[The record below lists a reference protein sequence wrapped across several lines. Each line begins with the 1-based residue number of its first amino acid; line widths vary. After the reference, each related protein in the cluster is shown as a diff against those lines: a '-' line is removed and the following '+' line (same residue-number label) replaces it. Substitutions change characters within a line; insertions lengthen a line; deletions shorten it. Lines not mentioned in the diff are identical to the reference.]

1 MVKFFA
7 KVCDIG
13 DASRGSLSSY
23 AYILMVIFYLQ
34 QCNPPVLPVLQVNSK
49 DSEGVKIKF
58 LVEKSPQ
65 NIHLKTHKCL
75 KIEMTGFYF
84 LNILVKLITVCTPL
98 VFKEDAASCLLNHKK
113 ICYFVKYPKT
123 DDSLTLLSHI
133 QINDCLLL
141 LS

>member
-1 MVKFFA
+1 
-7 KVCDIG
+7 
-13 DASRGSLSSY
+13 
-23 AYILMVIFYLQ
+23 
-34 QCNPPVLPVLQVNSK
+34 
-49 DSEGVKIKF
+49 
-58 LVEKSPQ
+58 
-65 NIHLKTHKCL
+65 
-75 KIEMTGFYF
+75 MTGFYF

-98 VFKEDAASCLLNHKK
+98 VFKKDAASCLLNGLNHKK